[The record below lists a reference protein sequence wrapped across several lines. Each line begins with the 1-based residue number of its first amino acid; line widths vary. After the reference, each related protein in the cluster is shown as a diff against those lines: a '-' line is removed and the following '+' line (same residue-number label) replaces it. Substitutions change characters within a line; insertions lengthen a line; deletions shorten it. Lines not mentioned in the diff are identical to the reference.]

1 MPSIKSLA
9 NIKKNKALETIGD
22 LGEYTGLNGLGQTL
36 SDQTKGSIIDGA
48 GDLMAML
55 GIDIPTESNKSSK
68 NSSEV
73 ELVNF
78 KSKSEK
84 KPSSESGIAAGID
97 YHREIVRTGER
108 ASRQEMQSI
117 TSRIQ
122 QLRLEIQSLVS
133 STNTLKMAFAEVTMQ
148 ESTTQVGTYH
158 ENFFEWMITQI
169 QAARANVENSNACIG
184 IVKGKNEKKGYWGMF
199 KKHGTSFGLSNER
212 AVATQVG

>member
-9 NIKKNKALETIGD
+9 NIKKNKALEALGD
-22 LGEYTGLNGLGQTL
+22 LGEYTGLDGLGKTL
-36 SDQTKGSIIDGA
+36 SDQTKGSIINGA

-55 GIDIPTESNKSSK
+55 GIDVPTESNKSK

-84 KPSSESGIAAGID
+84 KPSSESGIAAAID

-108 ASRQEMQSI
+108 ASRQEMQTI

-148 ESTTQVGTYH
+148 ESTAQVGTYH

-184 IVKGKNEKKGYWGMF
+184 IAKGKNEKKGYWGMF
-199 KKHGTSFGLSNER
+199 KKHGTSFALSNER
-212 AVATQVG
+212 GVATQVG